1 MTWLL
6 TEIIVILAQ
15 QLLTEDLMGEA
26 DSVKNACLTEA
37 AFRTIVRWLAADTW
51 PDGARLPAMRHL
63 AEQLHVSPPTIQQA
77 FRRAAALGL
86 ITVRPRNPAT
96 VLPGAAA
103 AARHLLAQ
111 DQAGQ
116 MHRRLAILIPDKFFP
131 LADAPFQQRMANE
144 VIVAGQARGFHVQI
158 VPIPSDA
165 DMHFAHRI
173 FRRYDA
179 GFVIEMQTFN
189 IAMLFA
195 LTERAFPVL
204 LFNRHV
210 PGLNA
215 PSLNTDDYGAARKLA
230 QLMVDCG
237 HRNVSLLAAADYD
250 AVLGKRSALD
260 GWTDTLEELGTLHEC
275 VLPIIYSRHRIIA
288 LDAVIRLR
296 PRITAIA
303 WFGRLPA
310 NFAGLLQQ
318 RQLKLGRD
326 LSVAAIG
333 SRGCDNTNN
342 DITSFEIDWKR
353 AGECTIEMISRM
365 LAGESHPK
373 NIRVALNIHQT
384 ASIAAPAETA
394 VAGL

>member
-1 MTWLL
+1 M
-6 TEIIVILAQ
+6 TEIIVIIAQ
-15 QLLTEDLMGEA
+15 QLLTEDLHREGN
-26 DSVKNACLTEA
+26 SVKNACLTEA

-51 PDGARLPAMRHL
+51 PDGARLPAMRRL

-77 FRRAAALGL
+77 CNRAAALGL
-86 ITVRPRNPAT
+86 IAVRPRSPAI

-103 AARHLLAQ
+103 AARNLLAQ
-111 DQAGQ
+111 DQARQ
-116 MHRRLAILIPDKFFP
+116 MHRRLAILIPDKYFP

-144 VIVAGQARGFHVQI
+144 VIMAGKARGFHVQI

-173 FRRYDA
+173 IRGYDA
-179 GFVIEMQTFN
+179 GFVIEMQTCN

-195 LTERAFPVL
+195 LSERAFPVL

-230 QLMVDCG
+230 QLMVECG
-237 HRNVSLLAAADYD
+237 HRNVSLLAVADYD
-250 AVLGKRSALD
+250 AVLGKRSAVD
-260 GWTDTLEELGTLHEC
+260 GWTDTLEELGVLREC

-310 NFAGLLQQ
+310 NLAGLLQQ

-333 SRGCDNTNN
+333 SSSGKGNTNN
-342 DITSFEIDWKR
+342 DMITSFEIDWKR
-353 AGECTIEMISRM
+353 AGECTIEMITRM

-373 NIRVALNIHQT
+373 DIRVALNIHQT